1 MGASQIVLVHG
12 KAGAKIHE
20 DGGCAEQSE
29 MRIGGREEGEGRP
42 PGISGK
48 FHYILICQ

>member
-1 MGASQIVLVHG
+1 MGASQAVLVHG
-12 KAGAKIHE
+12 KAGAKIRE

-29 MRIGGREEGEGRP
+29 TRIDGREEGEGRP

>member
-1 MGASQIVLVHG
+1 MEASQAVLVYG
-12 KAGAKIHE
+12 KAGAKIRE

-29 MRIGGREEGEGRP
+29 AHIGGREKGEGGP
-42 PGISGK
+42 TGPCSK